1 MLLMMGLL
9 GLASCNND
17 DTYADQKERERDAIK
32 AFMKRDVYI
41 TGIDGDTI
49 CHVGKINPISEQTF
63 AAQGDSTSVEKNEY
77 VLFAGTGV
85 YMQIVRR
92 GIGEPIAA
100 GQQRQVICQFV
111 EYNILGDSLQL
122 QSEVNY
128 WSPAPDIMNVSNTDG
143 TIYATFNSTDYP
155 AGALCSI
162 YGEEVPTGWIT
173 PLKYIGLGRQMS
185 EDQGIAKVRL
195 IVPHSEGHSQAKASV
210 YPCFYEIKYQQVAGQ
225 E

>member
-1 MLLMMGLL
+1 MLFMMGLI
-9 GLASCNND
+9 GLASCNNE

-32 AFMKRDVYI
+32 AFLKRDIYI
-41 TGIDGDTI
+41 AGIDGDTI
-49 CHVGKINPISEQTF
+49 CHVGKINPISEQMF
-63 AAQGDSTSVEKNEY
+63 ASQGDSTSLEKNEY
-77 VLFAGTGV
+77 VLFANSGV

-92 GIGEPIAA
+92 GNGEPIAP
-100 GQQRQVICQFV
+100 GQQKQVVCQFI
-111 EYNILGDSLQL
+111 EYNIMGDSLQL

-143 TIYATFNSTDYP
+143 TILATFNDTDYP
-155 AGALCSI
+155 AGAMSSI
-162 YGEEVPTGWIT
+162 YGTTVPGGWIT

-195 IVPHSEGHSQAKASV
+195 IVPHSQGHSEATQGV